1 MRTHRGFSLIEL
13 MIVLVIM
20 LVVTGSILKIL
31 NTTQRLCQAQA
42 ERVDLQSNVRTASIV
57 VPSELREI
65 NTVVGGGID
74 KNDILDNQA
83 TSITYRAMRGV
94 GYVCTGSTTAQ
105 LRLRPFTGYRAPAAG
120 RDSAYVFIENDADLS
135 SDDAWQPVRI
145 TSTAAGNTC
154 GGVAAV
160 TLNIDPALGA
170 VPDVGTPVRTYEVMK
185 LSLYQADGKSW
196 LGAQS
201 LSANE
206 PSPQPLLGPLKATD
220 GLNLSYLNATG
231 GTAAL
236 KSDIKSVVLTVR
248 GVSSGQVSASG
259 GGTYKTYVQDSL
271 VSQVA
276 LRNAFRP

>member
-31 NTTQRLCQAQA
+31 NTTQRLSQAQA

-65 NTVVGGGID
+65 NTVVGGTAAQ
-74 KNDILDNQA
+74 NDILDKQA

-94 GYVCTGSTTAQ
+94 GYVCAGSTASQ
-105 LRLRPFTGYRAPAAG
+105 LRLYPFSGYRSPAAG
-120 RDSAYVFIENDADLS
+120 RDAAYVFIENDADLS
-135 SDDAWQPVRI
+135 SDDAWQQADI
-145 TSTAAGNTC
+145 STTATGNTC
-154 GGVAAV
+154 GGQPAV
-160 TLNIDPALGA
+160 TLNITPALSA
-170 VPDVGTPVRTYEVMK
+170 VPALGTPVRTYETMK
-185 LSLYQADGKSW
+185 LSLYDADGKSW

-201 LSANE
+201 VSNGD
-206 PSPQPLLGPLKATD
+206 PGPQPLLGPLKGTD
-220 GLNLSYLNATG
+220 GFSLTYLNATG
-231 GTAAL
+231 GAAAA
-236 KSDIKSVVLTVR
+236 KEDVKSVVLTIR
-248 GVSSGQVSASG
+248 GVSSGVVSSSG